1 MLQRGGAFMRKGSRL
16 LSAAFSI
23 LALIIGVIALPAV
36 AVRWQSFVPPPQ
48 VTQLKVRNWAPP
60 VHPTLVALSQ
70 AALAAQVA
78 TAKTIPMWQG
88 KDPSNTYTFN
98 MVGTDPTI
106 KGAGNTTIP
115 TFIIPLRFTT
125 STAPVYVF
133 DPENDDSCSPGK
145 TPALNMVQASPIF
158 KTITKS
164 VIVPVIGDSLGVGQF
179 ASLFQRANFFAYTA
193 KGAISPNYQVT
204 LEQVLENREENVN
217 KTITLPAITS
227 PTPAPNVLF
236 GPCKY
241 NPVGLYEVH
250 AFDSLVT
257 TTLLPDLY
265 AHGVKPTTLAVF
277 LLANVVLYDTDATT
291 GCCILAYHSA
301 MIAQNNAVQTY
312 VVADYDTS
320 GGLFPGA
327 PDITAMAGAIGGWM
341 NDPVPNSVALS
352 NTIPPPA
359 QTPPPQSATPCYV
372 VTLNDQIVPV
382 GSIDFTQIAS
392 QNILEPVD
400 PVFPLT
406 TVTPGNNVFGITMSK
421 FTYHVPDLA
430 FTTWFYDGSVSTFN
444 KGWSL
449 FGTVPKPPTTPPC

>member
-48 VTQLKVRNWAPP
+48 VAQLKVRNWVPP

-78 TAKTIPMWQG
+78 TAKTVPMWQG

-125 STAPVYVF
+125 STSVPPKQYVF
-133 DPENDDSCSPGK
+133 DPENDDSCSPSR
-145 TPALNMVQASPIF
+145 TPALNMVQASPVF
-158 KTITKS
+158 KTISKS

-179 ASLFQRANFFAYTA
+179 VSLFQRANFFAYTA

-217 KTITLPAITS
+217 KTITLPTITS
-227 PTPAPNVLF
+227 PTAAPNVLV
-236 GPCKY
+236 GPC
-241 NPVGLYEVH
+241 NPVGLYEIH
-250 AFDSLVT
+250 AFDTLVT

-265 AHGVKPTTLAVF
+265 AHGVKPTTLAIF

-320 GGLFPGA
+320 GGLFPAA
-327 PDITAMAGAIGGWM
+327 PDVTAMAGAIAGWM

-359 QTPPPQSATPCYV
+359 QTPPPQSATPCYAA
-372 VTLNDQIVPV
+372 TLNDQIVPA
-382 GSIDFTQIAS
+382 GGADIIQPAS
-392 QNILEPVD
+392 QAILEPVD

-406 TVTPGNNVFGITMSK
+406 GSNVFAITMSR
-421 FTYHVPDLA
+421 FPYHVPDLA
-430 FTTWFYDGSVSTFN
+430 FTSWFYDGSASPFN
-444 KGWSL
+444 GQYSL
-449 FGTVPKPPTTPPC
+449 FGTQKTAAPTPPPPC